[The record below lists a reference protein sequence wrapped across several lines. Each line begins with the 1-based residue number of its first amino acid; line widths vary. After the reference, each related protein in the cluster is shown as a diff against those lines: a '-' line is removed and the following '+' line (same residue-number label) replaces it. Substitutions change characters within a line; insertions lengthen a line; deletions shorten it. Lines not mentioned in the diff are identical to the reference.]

1 MSDEPANTDSP
12 DGTDSPART
21 TPATTVVTGSRISSL
36 FDLRYV
42 IGGLLGV
49 YGVVLV
55 IRGLLDGPE
64 QLARAANTAINFW
77 TGIGLVIVAAVFLV
91 WARVRPLG
99 LGEGEEDMGTPPV

>member
-1 MSDEPANTDSP
+1 MQ
-12 DGTDSPART
+12 R
-21 TPATTVVTGSRISSL
+21 L

-42 IGGLLGV
+42 IGALLGL

-64 QLARAANTAINFW
+64 QLARAAGISINLW
-77 TGIGLVIVAAVFLV
+77 TGIGLLVVAVVFLV

-99 LGEGEEDMGTPPV
+99 IEAADDV